1 MNNTLL
7 IIFAAYI
14 AIGILHYCVLCF
26 LYREVMNREDYLP
39 LAFKSFLFWP
49 VGLIFE
55 IAFAIFFRRLMKP
68 CKGDPFLSLATIIG
82 LCEWIKSSRQ
92 SQTKKVN

>member
-7 IIFAAYI
+7 IILAAYI
-14 AIGILHYCVLCF
+14 AIGILHYGFLCF
-26 LYREVMNREDYLP
+26 RFREVMKREDYLP
-39 LAFKSFLFWP
+39 LASESLFCWP
-49 VGLIFE
+49 VYLYLE

-92 SQTKKVN
+92 SQTEKVN

>member
-1 MNNTLL
+1 MKDTLL
-7 IIFAAYI
+7 VIIAAYI

-26 LYREVMNREDYLP
+26 LYREVMSREDYLP
-39 LAFKSFLFWP
+39 LAFKSILFWP

-68 CKGDPFLSLATIIG
+68 CKGDPFMSLATIIG
-82 LCEWIKSSRQ
+82 LCKWIRSGCKCH
-92 SQTKKVN
+92 